1 MMEYR
6 RGQSRMVWSMT
17 LLLVEFARW
26 LGQKLMLL
34 SVIIAVLLVTG
45 WIAMEYIKL
54 KERLA
59 DAETTERV
67 IANLESELG
76 PLRERRDALEA
87 QLAGVVE
94 QVEEVRD
101 LRAQALLAERKAKQ
115 NLEGLRAEK
124 RWYFTR
130 LTHGDYF
137 LRLAGAETL
146 HAAAKK
152 TADAAKADFNEVR
165 ARFESSPAGAELVEM
180 NRRLEERT
188 ADIASLSAKVLQD
201 RADAASHPLERLRRQ
216 IGRVLPAALAI
227 LAVIILLPVIVKAVL
242 YFVVAPLITR
252 ARPVRLLPDAGGD
265 AAVGVSG
272 VSVPIELGE
281 GDELIVH
288 SDYLQAAGAGPGKRT
303 KFLFSWKMP
312 FTSVAAGL
320 FLMVAIRNPGGELAK
335 VTVSPKR
342 DLFDKLS
349 RVTLPEGAAMVVY
362 PRSLVG
368 VMMRQGEPPWIS
380 RHWRLFNLHSWL
392 TFQLRYLVIHGPCD
406 FIVKGCRGVRAGE
419 VTVENP
425 RMQDQCATLGFT
437 ANLEYSSIRCETF
450 IDYLRGRDGLFNDRF
465 ANATGYHFT
474 EEIPDPRRKTGLF
487 GRGVEGIIDGFL
499 KGFGI

>member
-1 MMEYR
+1 
-6 RGQSRMVWSMT
+6 MT
-17 LLLVEFARW
+17 LLLVEIARW
-26 LGQKLMLL
+26 IGNKLMILA
-34 SVIIAVLLVTG
+34 VIIALLLVSG

-59 DAETTERV
+59 DADTTERV
-67 IANLESELG
+67 IANLKTELA
-76 PLRERRDALEA
+76 PMRERRDVLEA
-87 QLAGVVE
+87 ELADVVKR
-94 QVEEVRD
+94 VGEVRD
-101 LRAQALLAERKAKQ
+101 LREQALLAERTALRK
-115 NLEGLRAEK
+115 LENTRDEK
-124 RWYFTR
+124 RWYYTR
-130 LTHGDYF
+130 LTHGTYF
-137 LRLAGAETL
+137 ARLAAAELAHEATEK
-146 HAAAKK
+146 AAA
-152 TADAAKADFNEVR
+152 AANADFDSVR
-165 ARFESSPAGAELVEM
+165 SDFEASPAGAELVRM
-180 NRRLEERT
+180 NRHIEERA
-188 ADIASLSAKVLQD
+188 ADIASLQAKVFQD
-201 RADAASHPLERLRRQ
+201 RADAAAHPLERLRRQ
-216 IGRVLPAALAI
+216 VVRVLPVALAI

-242 YFVVAPLITR
+242 YFMIAPLITR
-252 ARPVRLLPDAGGD
+252 ARPVWLLPDAGGQ
-265 AAVGVSG
+265 AAVGASG
-272 VSVPIELGE
+272 VSVPVELGE

-288 SDYLQAAGAGPGKRT
+288 SDYLQAAGAGPGKKTR
-303 KFLFSWKMP
+303 FLFSWKMP
-312 FTSVAAGL
+312 FTSIAAGL
-320 FLMVAIRNPGGELAK
+320 FLMVAIRNPGGGLAK

-368 VMMRQGEPPWIS
+368 VILSGGEAPRIT

-392 TFQLRYLVIHGPCD
+392 TFQLRYLVVHGPCD

-419 VTVENP
+419 VTPQNP

-465 ANATGYHFT
+465 ASADGYHLT

-487 GRGVEGIIDGFL
+487 GRGIEGVIDGIL